1 MAQANVLQ
9 SSVSGGRSNALA
21 LQGDGIFLPKI
32 NAASRLAMTMTS
44 ADVGFQVYD
53 TTDNN
58 IYLWTG
64 LAWESVVFSGDTSD
78 TQVLFNDNGVISGSP
93 DLIFQKSNGKLT
105 ATGDGSFNGI
115 TVGRGFN
122 SVSTNTAV
130 GSGALASTQAS
141 ASNNTALGRNSQQF
155 NSTGTGNT
163 SLGGSTLSSLLFSG
177 SSNVA
182 VGYQAG
188 TSLSTGSSNILI
200 GVSAQAE
207 SASSSNQLSIGSS
220 ANYVGTNGGPN
231 TYYATASTGTA
242 TLPTGATGF
251 WRVLINGTVRKI
263 AVYGD

>member
-32 NAASRLAMTMTS
+32 NAASRLALTMTS

-78 TQVLFNDNGVISGSP
+78 TQVLFNDNGVISGSS
-93 DLIFQKSNGKLT
+93 DLIFQKSNGMLT
-105 ATGDGSFNGI
+105 ATGDGRFNGI

-130 GSGALASTQAS
+130 GSGALASTQAI

-155 NSTGTGNT
+155 NSTGTGNI
-163 SLGGSTLSSLLFSG
+163 SIGGSALSSLLFSG

-188 TSLSTGSSNILI
+188 AALSTGSSNITI
-200 GVSAQAE
+200 GRAAATE
-207 SASSSNQLSIGSS
+207 TTTSSNQICFGSTS
-220 ANYVGTNGGPN
+220 YWVGTNGGP
-231 TYYATASTGTA
+231 TVWWAGAS
-242 TLPTGATGF
+242 GAIGY
-251 WRVLINGTVRKI
+251 WRVIINGTAVKI
-263 AVYGD
+263 PIYAD

>member
-32 NAASRLAMTMTS
+32 NAASRLALTMTS

-130 GSGALASTQAS
+130 GSGALASTQAG
-141 ASNNTALGRNSQQF
+141 ATNNTASGNNSQRYNF
-155 NSTGTGNT
+155 AGIGNT
-163 SLGGSTLSSLLFSG
+163 SFGSSTLSNLLFSG

-188 TSLSTGSSNILI
+188 AALSTGSSNIII
-200 GVSAQAE
+200 GRAAATE
-207 SASSSNQLSIGSS
+207 TTTSSNQICFGSTS
-220 ANYVGTNGGPN
+220 YWVGTNGGP
-231 TYYATASTGTA
+231 TVWWAGAS
-242 TLPTGATGF
+242 GAIGY
-251 WRVLINGTVRKI
+251 WRVIINGTAVKI
-263 AVYGD
+263 PIYAD